1 MSNTR
6 GALVFILSIILSF
19 ATLRVN
25 AQRNELGGGVG
36 IANYVG
42 DISNNINFIFSS
54 PAIHGFYRYNF
65 SGTLVL
71 RIQAAYFSLY
81 ATDNVGGDP
90 FQAIRQATFSKAIWE
105 GATIIEYNFL
115 SFRNPKK
122 RQFWS
127 PYWFGGF
134 GMFRMPSSSPKFSG
148 GSASAIQPA
157 IPFGV
162 GIKIAYR
169 GPWNLGLEFGARKTF
184 TDYIDDLGDSYSST
198 GFQRAIPDS
207 KDWYY
212 HTTINL
218 SYTFLEIDCK
228 IPFIY

>member
-1 MSNTR
+1 MCIPRAVGFFLLT
-6 GALVFILSIILSF
+6 LSF
-19 ATLRVN
+19 STTSLHLK
-25 AQRNELGGGVG
+25 AQRNEIGGGIG

-42 DISNNINFIFSS
+42 DINNNINFLFTS

-65 SGTLVL
+65 SGAVVWRL
-71 RIQAAYFSLY
+71 QAAYFSLY

-90 FQAIRQATFSKAIWE
+90 YQAIRQATFSKAIWE
-105 GATIIEYNFL
+105 AATLVEYNFL
-115 SFRNPKK
+115 SFRNPK
-122 RQFWS
+122 RGQFWS

-134 GMFRMPSSSPKFSG
+134 SIFRMPGSVPRFSG
-148 GSASAIQPA
+148 GAASSFQPA

-162 GIKIAYR
+162 GIKVAYR
-169 GPWNLGLEFGARKTF
+169 GPWNIGLEFGARKTF
-184 TDYIDDLGDSYSST
+184 TDYLDNLGDSYSST

-228 IPFIY
+228 VPFIY